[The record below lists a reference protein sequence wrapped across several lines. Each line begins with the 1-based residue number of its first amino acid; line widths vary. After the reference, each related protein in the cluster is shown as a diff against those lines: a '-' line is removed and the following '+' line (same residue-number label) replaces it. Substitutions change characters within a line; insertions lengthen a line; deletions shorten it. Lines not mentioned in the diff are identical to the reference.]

1 MARWTPGTNWQK
13 AKFFRVDNGRDQLIT
28 ECHFNPEQYAITQVN
43 QWKEDAA
50 ATSTLPGLNLK
61 TLGLREIKNMTL
73 WFDTY
78 EEQRDVR
85 EATEKLRSMMSLQD
99 QYITKT
105 VTVQE
110 QRSEQRN
117 RRHWFG
123 FVEQYTHHFTVPV
136 TKTVQEATKPR
147 PPLVVFAWGG
157 FRSFAAVVTNMTQTF
172 VLFLPDGTPVRAKVA
187 ITLKE
192 APAAATGQ
200 NPTSRA
206 AGARRVRVVQLGDT
220 LDWIAMEELGDP
232 NAWRTIAEMNDIEDP
247 RRLKPGMTLY
257 LPSSS

>member
-13 AKFFRVDNGRDQLIT
+13 ARFYRVDNGRDQMIA

-61 TLGLREIKNMTL
+61 ALGLREIKNMTL

-85 EATEKLRSMMSLQD
+85 EVTDKLRSMMAMLD
-99 QYITKT
+99 QYVTKNIMVPET
-105 VTVQE
+105 HWRQE
-110 QRSEQRN
+110 
-117 RRHWFG
+117 RHWWG
-123 FVEQYTHHFTVPV
+123 FTHAVPHV
-136 TKTVQEATKPR
+136 VHVSKTIQEATKPR
-147 PPLVVFAWGG
+147 PPQVVFSWGG
-157 FRSFAAVVTNMTQTF
+157 FRSFTAVVANMTQTF
-172 VLFLPDGTPVRAKVA
+172 VLFLADGTPVRAKVA

-192 APAAATGQ
+192 VPQPQSGQ

-206 AGARRVRVVQLGDT
+206 AGARRTRTVQLGDT
-220 LDWIAMEELGDP
+220 LDWIAMEELGDS
-232 NAWRTIAEMNDIEDP
+232 NAWRTIADLNDIEDP
-247 RRLKPGMTLY
+247 RRLRPGQTL
-257 LPSSS
+257 LIPSSSAP

>member
-13 AKFFRVDNGRDQLIT
+13 ARFYRVDNGHDQMIA

-85 EATEKLRSMMSLQD
+85 EVTDKLRSMMAMTEQFIS
-99 QYITKT
+99 KT
-105 VTVQE
+105 ITVQE
-110 QRSEQRN
+110 TQWHRAGWGWGWS
-117 RRHWFG
+117 
-123 FVEQYTHHFTVPV
+123 YPV
-136 TKTVQEATKPR
+136 VTNVQKTIQEATKPR
-147 PPLVVFAWGG
+147 PPQVVFSWGG
-157 FRSFAAVVTNMTQTF
+157 FRSFTAVVANMTQTF
-172 VLFLPDGTPVRAKVA
+172 VLFLSDGTPVRAKVA

-192 APAAATGQ
+192 IPQAQSGQ

-206 AGARRVRVVQLGDT
+206 AGARRTRTVQLGDT
-220 LDWIAMEELGDP
+220 LDWIAMEELGDSG
-232 NAWRTIAEMNDIEDP
+232 AWRAIADLNDIEDP
-247 RRLKPGMTLY
+247 RRLRPGQTL
-257 LPSSS
+257 LIPSSSAP